1 MNKKAISNDQ
11 FLFKQTLLFALPLI
25 ATGILQLL
33 FNAAD
38 VIVVGQFAGK
48 QALAAVGATGAL
60 INLIISLFQGL
71 AVGASVGVAQYYGA
85 KDERGVYETVHTS
98 IPVSFIAGIILTFI
112 GFFGTRTFLEW
123 MDTPSD
129 VIELATIYMQIY
141 FLGVTALMVYSF
153 GASILRAV
161 GDTKHPLIFL
171 IIAGVLN
178 VILNLILVIVFRLGV
193 AGVAIATTVSQTVS
207 AVLVIVYLTK
217 TNEMIRLDL
226 KAMHIYPDK
235 LKKILKIGIPS
246 GLQGGLF
253 SFSNVVIQSSVNSF
267 GSEVMAGNTAAANI
281 EGFIWISMNSFHQS
295 SLTFVGQRTGARE
308 YDKIPKTL
316 IVNLA
321 LVFTIGAS
329 MGVLAYLLRYPLLN
343 IYLPGE
349 TQNIEYG
356 IRRMMVITVT
366 YFTCGLMDVMT
377 GAIRG
382 LGNSIVPMII
392 TVLGVCGI
400 RLLWIFT
407 IFQMYH
413 TQFILYI
420 SYPISW
426 IISFAAQ
433 LIAFLIIFGKMKKK
447 IARGEYVGV

>member
-11 FLFKQTLLFALPLI
+11 SLLKQTLFFSLPLI

-98 IPVSFIAGIILTFI
+98 IPVSLIAGVVLTFI

-123 MDTPSD
+123 MDTPAD
-129 VIELATIYMQIY
+129 VIDLAEIYMQIY

-161 GDTKHPLIFL
+161 GDTRHPLIFL
-171 IIAGVLN
+171 IIAGILN

-217 TNEMIRLDL
+217 TKEMIRLDL
-226 KAMHIYPDK
+226 KAMRIYPDK

-295 SLTFVGQRTGARE
+295 ALTFVGQRTGARE
-308 YDKIPKTL
+308 YDKIPKTVA
-316 IVNLA
+316 VNIA
-321 LVFTIGAS
+321 LVFAVGAS
-329 MGVLAYLLRYPLLN
+329 MGALAYLLRYPLLN

-356 IRRMMVITVT
+356 IQRMLVITLT

-377 GAIRG
+377 GVIRG
-382 LGNSIVPMII
+382 LGNSIVPMLI

-407 IFQMYH
+407 VFQTYH

-426 IISFAAQ
+426 IISFVTEM
-433 LIAFLIIFGKMKKK
+433 IAFVIIFGKMKKK
-447 IARGEYVGV
+447 LARGEYVGV

>member
-1 MNKKAISNDQ
+1 MNKKTVSNNES
-11 FLFKQTLLFALPLI
+11 LLKQTLLFSLPLI

-98 IPVSFIAGIILTFI
+98 IPVSLIAGIILTFI
-112 GFFGTRTFLEW
+112 GFFGTRTFLRW
-123 MDTPSD
+123 MDTPDD

-141 FLGVTALMVYSF
+141 FLGVTALMVYNF
-153 GASILRAV
+153 GASILRAI

-171 IIAGVLN
+171 VIAGVLN
-178 VILNLILVIVFRLGV
+178 VILNLILVIVFKLGV

-207 AVLVIVYLTK
+207 AVLVIFYLTK
-217 TNEMIRLDL
+217 TKEMIRLDL

-295 SLTFVGQRTGARE
+295 ALTFVGQRTGARE
-308 YDKIPKTL
+308 YDKIPKTVF
-316 IVNLA
+316 VNIA
-321 LVFTIGAS
+321 LVFTVGAS
-329 MGVLAYLLRYPLLN
+329 MGFLAYLLRYPLLN

-356 IRRMMVITVT
+356 INRMMVITVT

-400 RLLWIFT
+400 RLCWIFT
-407 IFQMYH
+407 VFQMYH

-426 IISFAAQ
+426 ILSFAAQ